1 MGEVQYPKWLH
12 DDEMVKLGHNSNEAD
27 LSQPINPNQTES
39 STMSNTFDDQ
49 TQGAEVTKMFPERVK
64 QKTFLIAG
72 LKRGDLAATTAD
84 TLAHG
89 GAKTII
95 YTGRSQSELQPVIDH
110 INRKYKTVEM
120 IFVTADPGSLGSFRE
135 AAHNIKKL
143 GVSIDGFIG
152 FPDVMA
158 VPWELTEDGL
168 ESHFQKNYLC
178 YFLLLNLLCD
188 VMGSRSRVVLV
199 TSSLRKEAPAPS
211 WKDLEFEKITT
222 VSMDIRSRCLRLSCL
237 SSRLRRSIGGTIA
250 AFSANPGNT
259 KTNVQTYVAW
269 DEIKSWLQR
278 KKDAGEDIPVLLQ
291 QAPKSLAQGSATVLR
306 GLLDPELEGISP
318 IWSLSGSLSDTPVT
332 TS

>member
-12 DDEMVKLGHNSNEAD
+12 DDEMAKLGHNSNEAD

-64 QKTFLIAG
+64 QKTCTATTPTNPVYKSYRLTNSPTTVLIAG

-84 TLAHG
+84 ALAHG

-188 VMGSRSRVVLV
+188 VMGPRSRVVLV

-211 WKDLEFEKITT
+211 WKDLEFE
-222 VSMDIRSRCLRLSCL
+222 VSL
-237 SSRLRRSIGGTIA
+237 
-250 AFSANPGNT
+250 
-259 KTNVQTYVAW
+259 
-269 DEIKSWLQR
+269 
-278 KKDAGEDIPVLLQ
+278 VLLFFFC
-291 QAPKSLAQGSATVLR
+291 G
-306 GLLDPELEGISP
+306 GFM
-318 IWSLSGSLSDTPVT
+318 
-332 TS
+332 